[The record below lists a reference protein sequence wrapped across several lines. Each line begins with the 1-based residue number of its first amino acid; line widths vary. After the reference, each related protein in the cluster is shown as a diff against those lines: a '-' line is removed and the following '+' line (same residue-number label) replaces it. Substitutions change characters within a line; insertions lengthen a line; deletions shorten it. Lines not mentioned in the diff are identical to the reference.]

1 MLLTIVFEQEKTPL
15 SAKRTATLNICSRGA
30 TLIRLSRRNARK
42 DLNAIF
48 NGDDRWRSSRGL
60 AGGFRFYWL
69 LRCTGPQLAAAQQ
82 KILVPFIATYFC

>member
-1 MLLTIVFEQEKTPL
+1 ML
-15 SAKRTATLNICSRGA
+15 SC
-30 TLIRLSRRNARK
+30 
-42 DLNAIF
+42 

-82 KILVPFIATYFC
+82 KILVPFMAVYFC